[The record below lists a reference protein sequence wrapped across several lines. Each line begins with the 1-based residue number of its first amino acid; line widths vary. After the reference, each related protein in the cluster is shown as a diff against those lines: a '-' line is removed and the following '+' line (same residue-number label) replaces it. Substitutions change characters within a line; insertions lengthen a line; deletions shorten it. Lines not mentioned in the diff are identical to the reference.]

1 MRPQIL
7 QLGRRIAMASLLSSL
22 FGGGACASSQEWP
35 KAAAGAEMLS
45 PGQVDGA
52 TAAVD
57 ALPSGPRAK
66 VNALLERMAAQ
77 PPGVDGLKAALD
89 DLDSSLPSLVDG
101 PQVPGGDPVISA
113 AKLGAMCV
121 LQGLV
126 LRSGQAVAATAEAEN
141 ENAAVALLEVIGSVR
156 SLDEGQRT
164 RLLQEA
170 RMGLGP
176 PLYLSAWKRLEQ

>member
-1 MRPQIL
+1 M
-7 QLGRRIAMASLLSSL
+7 
-22 FGGGACASSQEWP
+22 
-35 KAAAGAEMLS
+35 
-45 PGQVDGA
+45 
-52 TAAVD
+52 D
-57 ALPSGPRAK
+57 ALHAGPRAK
-66 VNALLERMAAQ
+66 VNALLERMATQ
-77 PPGVDGLKAALD
+77 PPGLDGLKAALD
-89 DLDSSLPSLVDG
+89 DLDSSLTTLVDG

-126 LRSGQAVAATAEAEN
+126 LRSGQAVAAAAEA
-141 ENAAVALLEVIGSVR
+141 ENAAVAMLQAIGSVR